1 MDYYSNSWEV
11 DKLTS
16 KNPSGIVKKL
26 KAHFARYGCPDQV
39 VSDNEFVSHE
49 FTEFAKTWGFD
60 HVTCSPH
67 HSNAN
72 GKVESAVKTVKRL
85 LRKSKEYKQD
95 PYLAILYH
103 RNTPSQGI
111 NRSPA

>member
-1 MDYYSNSWEV
+1 M
-11 DKLTS
+11 
-16 KNPSGIVKKL
+16 
-26 KAHFARYGCPDQV
+26 
-39 VSDNEFVSHE
+39 SHE
-49 FTEFAKTWGFD
+49 FTKFARQWGFD
-60 HVTCSPH
+60 HLPCSPH

-85 LRKSKEYKQD
+85 LRKSKESKQD

-111 NRSPA
+111 DRSPAQRMLGRRTETLIPTGVLF